1 MLMRQAPFLVFDSPN
16 YTNKRSENAYLKLAD
31 QCLRFEL
38 KDASN
43 NIGPIGSGLTRA
55 QFASDL
61 QPVRVCGDYN
71 KQRRK
76 SQYPYNGHKV
86 LVAGRN
92 EPLAAHINRR
102 QDDPLAKLNLVPVNI
117 TQPVLHARIKVRPQ
131 LFLMVEQPRQL
142 LLIARN
148 PGIYKNRLEEPFVS
162 ERDDVLQAARVEHI
176 GPVRPPAHSIELA
189 ALLVGV
195 SKLEAPVISV
205 VAEREHQR
213 VRKRHVGGVV
223 GVDLRKRP

>member
-1 MLMRQAPFLVFDSPN
+1 MRQAPFLVYDSLN
-16 YTNKRSENAYLKLAD
+16 YASKRSENACLKLAD

-43 NIGPIGSGLTRA
+43 DIGPVGSGLAKT
-55 QFASDL
+55 QFADDL
-61 QPVRVCGDYN
+61 RPVRVYSNCN
-71 KQRRK
+71 KQRWR
-76 SQYPYNGHKV
+76 SQCPYNGHRV

-92 EPLAAHINRR
+92 EPLAAHVSRR
-102 QDDPLAKLNLVPVNI
+102 QDDPLAKLNLVPVSI
-117 TQPVLHARIKVRPQ
+117 TQPVLHARIEVRPQ
-131 LFLMVEQPRQL
+131 LFLVVEQPRQL
-142 LLIARN
+142 LLVARG
-148 PGIYKNRLEEPFVS
+148 PGVRKNRLEEPFVS

-176 GPVRPPAHSIELA
+176 GPIRPPTHSIELA

-223 GVDLRKRP
+223 GVDLRKQIGR